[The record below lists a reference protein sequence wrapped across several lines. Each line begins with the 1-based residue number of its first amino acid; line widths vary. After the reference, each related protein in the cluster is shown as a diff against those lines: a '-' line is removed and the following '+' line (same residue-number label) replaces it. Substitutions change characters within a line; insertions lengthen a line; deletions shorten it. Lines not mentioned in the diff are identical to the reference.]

1 MDYYVVCISD
11 LEKSCKFLSL
21 QSKYTQS
28 DNSTEKDQ
36 EEDDDRIED
45 LNEISRL
52 NNELIEI
59 QRELTK
65 KNLDLEL
72 LNRRLEQLATT
83 DPLTG
88 IFNRRAVFERVRL
101 EISRALREKR
111 PCGLAILDLDE
122 FKKINDQFG
131 HLMGDDA
138 LKMTSMSLSQ
148 STREYDV
155 AGRIGGDEFLVFF
168 SVESKAQFKQIL
180 TRLLAEINKNTLD
193 VSGELIIKI
202 RISIGGVFVGSV
214 TERREIGINSLI
226 KKADDAL
233 YTAKDRGGNI
243 VVIQEI

>member
-202 RISIGGVFVGSV
+202 RISIGGVFVGPV